1 MKFQS
6 IRRVARRARMA
17 VCAVAALASVLSLP
31 GCGGGT
37 SGKAE
42 YLYVAVPEASLRDH
56 VSTIYN
62 KTGLVHNGER
72 VQVLERMQNRRFVR
86 VRTPRGEEGWVQE
99 RLLAD
104 QQTFDQFQR
113 LAEQFKT
120 ALPQGTAT
128 VELQVKVHVLPGRK
142 AGYLYLLNEK
152 QKVELLERRAAARN
166 ATAAQME
173 KQQKDKDKDK
183 DADDSDDDKDASSP
197 DVVMEDW
204 WLVRDTQKRVG
215 WVLGRTLYL
224 DIPIEIAQYAE
235 GQRVIAAF
243 PLDEVQDGDKKVP
256 EYLALLTENKD
267 GLSADFTQVRVYTWN
282 TRKHRYETA
291 YREKNLSG
299 SLPVDL
305 GRQDF
310 GGKEGTLRTFTLRLK
325 DDDGK
330 ARQQLYK
337 FNPPIVRKVYAPGEE
352 PPAKPKRKRAAEP
365 SASKRQNHKT

>member
-37 SGKAE
+37 SGKTE

-62 KTGLVHNGER
+62 KTGLAHNGER
-72 VQVLERMQNRRFVR
+72 LLVLERMQNRRFVR

-113 LAEQFKT
+113 LAEQYKT
-120 ALPQGTAT
+120 SLPQGTAT

-173 KQQKDKDKDK
+173 KQQKDKDKDA
-183 DADDSDDDKDASSP
+183 DADSDDEKDSSTP

-235 GQRVIAAF
+235 GSRVIGAF

-267 GLSADFTQVRVYTWN
+267 GLAADFTQVRVYTWN

-299 SLPVDL
+299 SLPVEM

-337 FNPPIVRKVYAPGEE
+337 FNPPMVRKAYAPGEE
-352 PPAKPKRKRAAEP
+352 PPAKPKKKRGE
-365 SASKRQNHKT
+365 STSRGHRQG

>member
-6 IRRVARRARMA
+6 IRRVAGRARMA